1 MKTLKVIK
9 YFVKFWFWMECMYIS
24 YIFFPPFINHCER
37 MAKLN
42 LFRELVVLGVEDVL
56 VEQRNNG
63 RAISEK

>member
-1 MKTLKVIK
+1 
-9 YFVKFWFWMECMYIS
+9 MYIS